1 MGLENGSVAKVLAL
15 KVSQQEFDPW
25 SVCIELDAGGASVIP
40 SLLWG
45 EGKAESSQE
54 TLM

>member
-1 MGLENGSVAKVLAL
+1 MGLEDGSVAKALAL
-15 KVSQQEFDPW
+15 EVWQREFDPW

-40 SLLWG
+40 SLLWR